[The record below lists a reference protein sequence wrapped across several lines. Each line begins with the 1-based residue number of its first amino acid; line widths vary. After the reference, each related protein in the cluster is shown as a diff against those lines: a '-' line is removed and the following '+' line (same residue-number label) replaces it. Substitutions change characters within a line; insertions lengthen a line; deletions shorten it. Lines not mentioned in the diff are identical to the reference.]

1 MQSLHS
7 KGVDTPGF
15 EVEAGVAV
23 AGWNGYRGRVCV
35 NIVEGL
41 SRRRLDVWLNW
52 ESVVVGGKIGGGS
65 SSLWGVLVGPVA
77 VGVLELALEGGCGR
91 GGLCIG

>member
-1 MQSLHS
+1 LKPLHS

-15 EVEAGVAV
+15 EVEAGAAV
-23 AGWNGYRGRVCV
+23 AGWNRCGGRVCV